1 MRHSV
6 IFAAFILASFV
17 VNVNAAN
24 KRAPKART
32 NNATTTATTATT
44 TKTTGGVV
52 YMWGSDDA
60 HGFIYHADADCAART
75 KEHMLDGSTPKM
87 KVTTKKGAEGRGL
100 FECPTCGHNH
110 DTKKK

>member
-24 KRAPKART
+24 ERAPKART
-32 NNATTTATTATT
+32 TTTT
-44 TKTTGGVV
+44 TKTATGANKVRESSVV
-52 YMWGSDDA
+52 YVWGSDNA
-60 HGFIYHADADCAART
+60 HGFIFHNDADCAGRM
-75 KEHMLDGSTPKM
+75 KEQMVDGSAPKM

-100 FECPTCGHNH
+100 MECPTCGHNH